1 MLFKQMCLINYGTF
15 DGKHRVYKVF
25 FVTDEEP
32 TLFLQG
38 YFIYYPN
45 GTKKFIANRE
55 INDLYDY
62 KTLDDADVFE
72 NILFTEDGKKQIVLS
87 NNSVEGLPKVINA
100 FIEFSFFDDK
110 FISEENEI
118 DIDELLKELKQEDE
132 SVYLL
137 LKLKTIAKK
146 MELTLNDTY
155 TVDIETVLNEVL
167 TSLSL
172 TSFQFREFIC
182 DKNEKLLSLFDYTFI
197 NRGLL
202 ELNIKNLVKFLKLK
216 KAIKDKIENIKTF
229 EDFAFIVKEFD
240 VLPIS
245 SITML
250 PDNINSEKEKEII
263 IELSKDPDELNTE
276 IENALL
282 SMLRINNIQIY
293 INGVLKIDMDIYP
306 VYQNDIVKI
315 KNTTKSYGFN
325 EAVLEDNV
333 YKISKNKVFLSL
345 NNGKFPFF
353 EAKKD
358 DIYVTIKKK
367 VDDDFN
373 VVLDD
378 NNVYKIKFNNKV

>member
-1 MLFKQMCLINYGTF
+1 MLFKQICLINYGTF

-25 FVTDEEP
+25 FVTDEKP

-38 YFIYYPN
+38 YFVYYPD
-45 GTKKFIANRE
+45 GTKKFIASRE
-55 INDLYDY
+55 VNDLYDY
-62 KTLDDADVFE
+62 KTLDDSSSFE
-72 NILFTEDGKKQIVLS
+72 NVIFTEDGIKQIVLS

-100 FIEFSFFDDK
+100 SIEFSFFDDR
-110 FISEENEI
+110 FISGGDET
-118 DIDELLKELKQEDE
+118 DIDELLDGLKQEDE

-155 TVDIETVLNEVL
+155 TVNMEAALEEVL

-172 TSFQFREFIC
+172 TSSQFREFVC
-182 DKNEKLLSLFDYTFI
+182 DKNEKILSFFDYTFI
-197 NRGLL
+197 NRCLL
-202 ELNIKNLVKFLKLK
+202 ELNVKNLVKFLKIK
-216 KAIKDKIENIKTF
+216 KIIKDKAESIKTF

-240 VLPIS
+240 VLPS
-245 SITML
+245 SSVAML
-250 PDNINSEKEKEII
+250 PDNINSEKEKEVT
-263 IELSKDPDELNTE
+263 IELSKDPDELNAE

-282 SMLRINNIQIY
+282 SMLRINNVQIY
-293 INGVLKIDMDIYP
+293 VNGALKIDMDIYP
-306 VYQNDIVKI
+306 VYQNTIVKI

-325 EAVLEDNV
+325 EAVLEENV
-333 YKISKNKVFLSL
+333 YNIGKNKINLSL

-378 NNVYKIKFNNKV
+378 SNVYKIKFNNKV

>member
-1 MLFKQMCLINYGTF
+1 MLFKQICLINYGTF

-25 FVTDEEP
+25 FVTEEEP

-45 GTKKFIANRE
+45 GIKKFIVNRE
-55 INDLYDY
+55 VNNLYDY
-62 KTLDDADVFE
+62 RTLDDTDVYE
-72 NILFTEDGKKQIVLS
+72 NVFFTEDGKKQITLS
-87 NNSVEGLPKVINA
+87 NNSVEGLPKIINA

-110 FISEENEI
+110 FISGEDEV

-132 SVYLL
+132 SVYLF

-146 MELTLNDTY
+146 MELTLNETY
-155 TVDIETVLNEVL
+155 TVDIKSVLNEVL

-172 TSFQFREFIC
+172 TSSQFREFIC
-182 DKNEKLLSLFDYTFI
+182 DKNEKLLLFFDYTFI
-197 NRGLL
+197 NRCLL
-202 ELNIKNLVKFLKLK
+202 ELNINNLIKFLKIK
-216 KAIKDKIENIKTF
+216 KAIKEKIENIKTF

-250 PDNINSEKEKEII
+250 PDNINSEKEEEVI
-263 IELSKDPDELNTE
+263 IELSKNPDELNAE

-282 SMLRINNIQIY
+282 SMLKINNIQIY
-293 INGVLKIDMDIYP
+293 VNGVLKIDMDIYP
-306 VYQNDIVKI
+306 VYQNTIVKI

-325 EAVLEDNV
+325 EAVLEDGV
-333 YKISKNKVFLSL
+333 YKININKVFLSL